1 MFGVHVIQP
10 KVIWVPSRVNEKR
23 SLWREEWAE
32 LTSGGVSL
40 FHHLQAEPTE
50 TLGRLLWAGGST
62 RGEEHHIWRGN
73 DKITPLPICWCTTC
87 KGQLGEALATTA
99 WISRA
104 ALWCLHHWL
113 LRDWQNSQLKP
124 YTLPLFIFHI
134 LLLVP
139 DVRPKV
145 HGVFCSWK
153 LISLSWT
160 LCPVQP
166 AGFFSIAFTSCSP
179 NSQPIQQQK
188 TKNLFFFTGYY
199 CMFTPL
205 SHLSHKI
212 GL

>member
-1 MFGVHVIQP
+1 MKRDPFG
-10 KVIWVPSRVNEKR
+10 EKTT
-23 SLWREEWAE
+23 
-32 LTSGGVSL
+32 TSGGVSL

-160 LCPVQP
+160 SCPVQP
-166 AGFFSIAFTSCSP
+166 AGFFLLPLLLAPQTHSQFNNKKPKIFSFSQATTACSP
-179 NSQPIQQQK
+179 PSATFHTKSDFNSR
-188 TKNLFFFTGYY
+188 TKLWKSRENN
-199 CMFTPL
+199 
-205 SHLSHKI
+205 
-212 GL
+212 